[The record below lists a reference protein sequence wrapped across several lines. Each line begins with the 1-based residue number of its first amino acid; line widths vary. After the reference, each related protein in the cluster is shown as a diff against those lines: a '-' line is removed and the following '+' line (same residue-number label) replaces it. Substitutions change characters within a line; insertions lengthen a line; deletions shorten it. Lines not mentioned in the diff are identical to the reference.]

1 MNKFKMSE
9 DVKETLIFFVKLIT
23 LGTLA
28 LIAAKTFNL

>member
-1 MNKFKMSE
+1 MSKFKLSR

-28 LIAAKTFNL
+28 LMVAKTFNL